1 MGWHH
6 GEGNGGYCGEV
17 RVKWDKPEG
26 STQRTADGR
35 YCIVQANSQDWIAY
49 LMGYTT
55 AKDLGTRDS
64 DLKARAV
71 CEAHEAQLQAAHR
84 RSA

>member
-1 MGWHH
+1 M
-6 GEGNGGYCGEV
+6 
-17 RVKWDKPEG
+17 KWDKPQG
-26 STQRTADGR
+26 STQATTDGR
-35 YCIVQANSQDWIAY
+35 YVIVQANSQDWVAY

-64 DLKARAV
+64 DVKAREL
-71 CEAHEAQLQAAHR
+71 CESHESHLIDAHR